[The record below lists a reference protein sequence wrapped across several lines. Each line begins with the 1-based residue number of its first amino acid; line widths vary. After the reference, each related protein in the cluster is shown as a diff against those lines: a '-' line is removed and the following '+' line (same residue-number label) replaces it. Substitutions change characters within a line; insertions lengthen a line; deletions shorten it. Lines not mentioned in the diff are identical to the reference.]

1 MLKQGYFEFRIR
13 FTYKLASCDSEI
25 GFKSDSLI
33 YIDLSLAIANSRNSC
48 FLILSAIALTSST
61 STNFDSANFLI
72 ATLLSSPGLKNSLNT
87 SSCSKILLNA
97 STRSASGSKRHER
110 GHKDP
115 AASMA

>member
-13 FTYKLASCDSEI
+13 FTYKLTSCDSEI

-48 FLILSAIALTSST
+48 VLILSAMALTSST

-87 SSCSKILLNA
+87 SS
-97 STRSASGSKRHER
+97 
-110 GHKDP
+110 
-115 AASMA
+115 